1 MSVTFFK
8 REIEMKNNVTWT
20 NLLTTFFT
28 KHSINVYNACILS
41 AYLYKNSISYVNIE
55 IFDIFFICI
64 LTIIGERSPTV

>member
-41 AYLYKNSISYVNIE
+41 AYLYIE